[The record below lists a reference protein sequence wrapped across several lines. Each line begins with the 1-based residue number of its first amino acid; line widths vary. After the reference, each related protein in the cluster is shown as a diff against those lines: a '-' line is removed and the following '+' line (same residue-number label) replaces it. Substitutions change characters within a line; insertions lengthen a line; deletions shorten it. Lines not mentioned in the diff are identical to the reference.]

1 MGILNRIIG
10 VLGLQR
16 RVEPAVKRAA
26 PQQPVVKV
34 YGTHGRLEIPSLF
47 ISVPLYDSRGADNQR
62 VVDNPNS
69 AAYMHWQKQD
79 AIADHASQASFSNLN
94 MVKPGKTVATID
106 LRNRQEKYLCVNSQ
120 IGHIRLSPNGNR
132 IFDANWNSAN
142 FQNEG
147 GLCIYTCIQRSSE
160 DVMDVR
166 LTYWQQ
172 IQE

>member
-1 MGILNRIIG
+1 MGLLSRIIG
-10 VLGLQR
+10 YLGLQQKAEP
-16 RVEPAVKRAA
+16 VERKVLIPQPA
-26 PQQPVVKV
+26 VKV

-47 ISVPLYDSRGADNQR
+47 ISVPLYDSKGADNQR

-106 LRNRQEKYLCVNSQ
+106 LRTRQEKYLCVNSQ
-120 IGHIRLSPNGNR
+120 VGHIRISPNGNR

-147 GLCIYTCIQRSSE
+147 GLCIYTCMGKSAE
-160 DVMDVR
+160 DVMDIR
-166 LTYWQQ
+166 LTYWRP